1 MGFHLGFA
9 PTDMSFIHEDFLL
22 STRSARHLYH
32 SYAKGEPILDYH
44 NHLPPQ
50 DLAGNRQFANLF
62 EIWLEGDHYKWRAM
76 RANGVPEQ
84 FCTGKDTSPR
94 DKFLA
99 WAKTVPHTL
108 RNPLFHWTH
117 LELVR
122 YFGITEYLE
131 ESTAESIWER
141 ANAQLA
147 TDDLRVWGILK
158 KFGVKA
164 LCTTDDPVDD
174 LRFHQQLRTSGLET
188 KVYPAYRPDKAL
200 RVDDAASWNAWV
212 DRLSAAANIEIRTLG
227 GLLDALTQRHDF
239 FHSLGCRLSDHGL
252 NTCFADFCSEAD
264 AAAIFD
270 RARAGAS
277 AGEEDYRK
285 FATYV
290 MLHFGRLDAAK
301 GWTKQLHLGAY
312 RSANTRKLAELGPDT
327 GFDSMGDWNQ
337 IESLGAYLNQLERES
352 SMPKLILYN
361 VNPVQNYAFAT
372 MCGNFQDGTI
382 PGKIQFGSGW
392 WFLDQ
397 KEGMEW
403 QINALSN
410 TGLLSRFVGMLTDS
424 RSFLSFP
431 RHEYFRRTLCNMIGA
446 DVEAGLLPDRE
457 DWLGPMIRNICYGN
471 ARNYLGLDVD

>member
-1 MGFHLGFA
+1 M
-9 PTDMSFIHEDFLL
+9 PSSFIHPEFLL
-22 STRSARHLYH
+22 ATATARHLYH
-32 SYAKGEPILDYH
+32 TYAEHEPILDYH

-50 DLAGNRQFANLF
+50 DLAANRQFADLF

-76 RANGVPEQ
+76 RANGVAEKY
-84 FCTGKDTSPR
+84 CTGRDVSPR
-94 DKFLA
+94 EKFLA
-99 WAKTVPHTL
+99 WARTVPHTL

-122 YFGITEYLE
+122 YFGIE
-131 ESTAESIWER
+131 EFLDETTAESIWER
-141 ANAQLA
+141 ANALLA
-147 TDDLRVWGILK
+147 TEELRVWGILE
-158 KFGVKA
+158 KFQVKA

-174 LRFHQQLRTSGLET
+174 LRHHQQLRESSLST
-188 KVYPAYRPDKAL
+188 KVFPAFRPDKAL
-200 RVDDAASWNAWV
+200 RVDDPAAWNAWV
-212 DRLSAAANIEIRTLG
+212 DKLGAVTNIHIC
-227 GLLDALTQRHDF
+227 GLNEMLDALRARHDF
-239 FHSLGCRLSDHGL
+239 FHSLGGRLSDHGL
-252 NTCFADFCSEAD
+252 NTAFADHCSEAE
-264 AAAIFD
+264 ASVIFD
-270 RARAGAS
+270 RARTGQA
-277 AGEEDYRK
+277 AGETDYRK
-285 FATYV
+285 FATFL
-290 MLHFGRLDAAK
+290 MLFFGRLDAEK

-337 IESLGAYLNQLERES
+337 IASLGGYLNQLESES
-352 SMPKLILYN
+352 LLPRIILYN

-392 WFLDQ
+392 WFVDQ

-403 QINALSN
+403 QMNALSN
-410 TGLLSRFVGMLTDS
+410 TGLLSRFIGMLTDS

-431 RHEYFRRTLCNMIGA
+431 RHEYFRRTLCNLLGN

-471 ARNYLGLDVD
+471 AKQYLGLL